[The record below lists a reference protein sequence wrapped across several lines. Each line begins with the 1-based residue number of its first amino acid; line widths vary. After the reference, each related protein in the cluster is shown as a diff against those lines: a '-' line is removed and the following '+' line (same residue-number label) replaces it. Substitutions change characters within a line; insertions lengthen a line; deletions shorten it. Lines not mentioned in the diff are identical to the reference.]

1 MHATHPLQTATLA
14 NRHGLRMTVTNLG
27 AKIMSLWVPDRNGV
41 VADVVLGYDT
51 PERYRQGN
59 PYFGATI
66 GRYAN
71 RIAHASFR
79 LRGNTYLLTANQ
91 GVHTLHGG
99 PTGFHQRI
107 WKMEAAGSHV
117 DFFYQSRAG
126 EEGYP
131 GTLDVAVSYRLTDS
145 NALEIDYRATTD
157 APTVI
162 NLTHHSFFNL
172 AGEGAGSI
180 EDHLLM
186 LQADR
191 FCPVDGSL
199 IPTGEL
205 LSVEATPLDF
215 RQPTAIGQR
224 IEADDSQLR
233 HARGY
238 DHNWVLTKREG
249 EFALAAEIWEPTS
262 GRQMAVWTTEPG
274 LQFYSGNFLDGMDV
288 GKGGKCY
295 GFRSAFC
302 LEAQHFPDSPNHLNF
317 PSTELLPGQVYEQKT
332 AYVFRH

>member
-1 MHATHPLQTATLA
+1 MA
-14 NRHGLRMTVTNLG
+14 VTNLG
-27 AKIMSLWVPDRNGV
+27 AKIMSLWVPDKNGV
-41 VADVVLGYDT
+41 MGDVVLGYDT
-51 PERYRQGN
+51 PEHYWRGN

-71 RIAHASFR
+71 RIANATFR
-79 LRGNTYLLTANQ
+79 LRGNTYVLTANQ

-131 GTLDVAVSYRLTDS
+131 GTLEVAVSYRLTDN
-145 NALEIDYRATTD
+145 NAVEIYYRATTD
-157 APTVI
+157 APTVL

-172 AGEGAGSI
+172 AGEGAGSV
-180 EDHLLM
+180 EDHHLRLW
-186 LQADR
+186 ADR
-191 FCPVDGSL
+191 FCPVDEAL

-205 LSVEATPLDF
+205 RPVHGTPMDF
-215 RQPTAIGQR
+215 RMPATIGQR
-224 IEADDSQLR
+224 INADDVQLR
-233 HARGY
+233 HACGY
-238 DHNWVLTKREG
+238 DHTWVLARREH
-249 EFALAAEIWEPTS
+249 EFALAAWVKEPIS
-262 GRQMAVWTTEPG
+262 GREMEVWTTEPG
-274 LQFYSGNFLDGMDV
+274 IQFYSGNFLDGTDV
-288 GKGGKCY
+288 GKGGKRY

-302 LEAQHFPDSPNHLNF
+302 LEAQHFPDSPNQPAF